1 MVISLLSCF
10 LLRSA
15 EGEDLVLYGA
25 GSLREVMTQIA
36 SDYQA
41 VRGTHVRTDFGPSG
55 LMREGIQ
62 RGERVD
68 VFASADLGHPL
79 QLQQEGRATI
89 VVMFTR
95 NTLCAVAL
103 PRLELTSGDF
113 LDKLLDPGVKL
124 GTSTPKADPDELCEQ
139 LHIDPLIDTVLVEV
153 TNPGHPFGLRGVG
166 ELPIVPPL
174 AAISNAIYRATG
186 VRMR

>member
-55 LMREGIQ
+55 LMRERIQ
-62 RGERVD
+62 RGEKVD
-68 VFASADLGHPL
+68 VFASADLGHPPAAPA
-79 QLQQEGRATI
+79 GGARHYRGNIYAKH
-89 VVMFTR
+89 VVRRRTAASGTDLR
-95 NTLCAVAL
+95 EL
-103 PRLELTSGDF
+103 PR
-113 LDKLLDPGVKL
+113 
-124 GTSTPKADPDELCEQ
+124 
-139 LHIDPLIDTVLVEV
+139 
-153 TNPGHPFGLRGVG
+153 
-166 ELPIVPPL
+166 
-174 AAISNAIYRATG
+174 
-186 VRMR
+186 